1 MAWFSGLLPKGPIGF
16 WLTANPGSKKTLRVD
31 ASGQVTAEDIA
42 AAEVAGLGTAATRD
56 VPSSGNASSTQVVLG
71 NDSRLGGGGGSTLE
85 DTAVQTTAYTAG
97 TGQNV
102 LLNASGMQASA
113 NFEFSVSNSRLNFTT
128 GLPEV
133 GTEVTVSNTSAAYPG
148 GISPSTRYFLVN
160 ITGTVGGS
168 GWCNLSLTRGG
179 STVAYT
185 VDAQVTDPMGQ
196 TSVVVISKQ
205 VQLPNSPSVGQTV
218 RFTMDQANNVRSWL
232 PHFNGSTV
240 NGLSDVGPY
249 RLTQVGE
256 WIEFVCTGSNAWR
269 VVGQQ
274 RNLLTVTGL
283 GAARTLTD
291 QAFGAVDFTSAALDV
306 SGMLA
311 ANRIVI
317 RRSGRYDISGNA
329 AVSTPHSGAAQLIVS
344 TTLNGDGTGSR
355 LNGQGLVN
363 AWLES
368 SGPQVLSAVLPSRV
382 YALSAGDVIG
392 MIVFRRENNGST
404 RSLIAGTVVNGTFL
418 SVSER

>member
-1 MAWFSGLLPKGPIGF
+1 MPIPMDHSPAGIATLKSPASGNVTLTLPGA
-16 WLTANPGSKKTLRVD
+16 LPGSTQMVTLD
-31 ASGQVTAEDIA
+31 
-42 AAEVAGLGTAATRD
+42 
-56 VPSSGNASSTQVVLG
+56 SSGVIASQAIPS
-71 NDSRLGGGGGSTLE
+71 GGGGLT
-85 DTAVQTTAYTAG
+85 DTAVQTTTYTASA
-97 TGQNV
+97 GQNV

-113 NFEFSVSNSRLNFTT
+113 NVEFSVSNSRLNFTT

-133 GTEVTVSNTSAAYPG
+133 GTEVNVSNTSGAYPG
-148 GISPSTRYFLVN
+148 GISATTRYFITN
-160 ITGTVGGS
+160 TTGTIGGS

-179 STVAYT
+179 STVVYT
-185 VDAQVTDPMGQ
+185 VDGQVTDPMGQ
-196 TSVVVISKQ
+196 TSIVVISKQ
-205 VQLPNSPSVGQTV
+205 VSLPNSPSVGQSV
-218 RFTMDQANNVRSWL
+218 RFTLVTADSVRTWL

-240 NGLSDVGPY
+240 NGLSDVPPY

-283 GAARTLTD
+283 GAARTLND
-291 QAFGAVDFTSAALDV
+291 QAFGAVDFTSAAPNV
-306 SGMLA
+306 TGMNA
-311 ANRIVI
+311 GNRIVI
-317 RRSGRYDISGNA
+317 RRSGLYTISGNA
-329 AVSTPHSGAAQLIVS
+329 AVSTPHSGTAQLVVS
-344 TTLNGDGTGSR
+344 ATLNGDGTGNR

-363 AWLES
+363 DWLDS
-368 SGPQVLSAVLPSRV
+368 SGPQVSSAVLPSRV